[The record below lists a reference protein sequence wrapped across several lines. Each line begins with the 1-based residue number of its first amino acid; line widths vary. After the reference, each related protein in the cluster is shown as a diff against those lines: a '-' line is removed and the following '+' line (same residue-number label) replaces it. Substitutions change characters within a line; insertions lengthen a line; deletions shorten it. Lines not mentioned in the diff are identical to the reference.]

1 MEINDKAGDATPDT
15 DTALMPGSLSI
26 MGIKVVP
33 FASYSQAVG
42 CVADRIRFKKK
53 SFCVAINPEK
63 VYRAGQDQKLKA
75 VLDRADFGICD
86 GVGVSIAAGV
96 LYGHRI
102 PRCTGVD
109 LFLKLIEQASKAD
122 WKIFLLGASP
132 EVNETACQKLQ
143 ERYPTLKIVGHQNGY
158 FKDNATVIEQINSS
172 GADMLFVA
180 MGSPRQEF
188 WISENRAAIEAS
200 FCMGVGGTLDVV
212 SGNIKRAPRF
222 FRQTGTEFLYRLISE
237 PKRWRRQTAL
247 PLFMFSV
254 LRKKIEMRI
263 GINTQK

>member
-1 MEINDKAGDATPDT
+1 MGANCNGEDIGSGTQAG
-15 DTALMPGSLSI
+15 LMPGPLSI

-33 FASYSQAVG
+33 FESYSQVIG
-42 CVADRIRFKKK
+42 CVAERIKSKTK

-63 VYRAGQDQKLKA
+63 VYRAGQDEKLKA
-75 VLDRADFGICD
+75 VLERADFGICD

-109 LFLKLIEQASKAD
+109 LFYQLIEQASKSG
-122 WKIFLLGASP
+122 WKIFLLGASS
-132 EVNETACQKLQ
+132 EVNETACKRLQ
-143 ERYPTLKIVGHQNGY
+143 ERYPTLKIVGRQDGY
-158 FKDNATVIEQINSS
+158 FKDTAAVIDQINAS
-172 GADMLFVA
+172 GADILFVA

-188 WISENRAAIEAS
+188 WISENQAAIEAS
-200 FCMGVGGTLDVV
+200 FCMGVGGTFDVV
-212 SGNIKRAPRF
+212 SGTIKRAPKV
-222 FRQTGTEFLYRLISE
+222 FRKTGTEFLYRLISE

-254 LRKKIEMRI
+254 LRKKIGMRM
-263 GINTQK
+263 GANTQK